1 MSDLISRSALIKE
14 LKDLADKNYDD
25 KQSYFALMGAIGRVQ
40 DAPLAYDI
48 EKVVAELETRQDD
61 IQVDISLHDFY
72 IQGYSS
78 AIDYAINIVRKGGVE

>member
-1 MSDLISRSALIKE
+1 MSDLISRSVLLKKIEEEYDLNYGEILINPE
-14 LKDLADKNYDD
+14 RFYE
-25 KQSYFALMGAIGRVQ
+25 MVEAI
-40 DAPLAYDI
+40 PTAYDI

-78 AIDYAINIVRKGGVE
+78 AIDYAIDIVRKGGV